1 MQSSVELRINE
12 EVLAIVRKSA
22 IYEIFRF
29 SISIVFLLI
38 PFFFFFPLLNL
49 GLFGFA
55 LFVILEASAIFFSSK
70 IFITWYY
77 TLLIVTNERIIDA
90 DQLGIFK
97 REVTDLEFDDISEC
111 VIEKKGLVQKVL
123 NIGSVKIKTK
133 EGNGFDIVFQNISN
147 LNKIKCMFSD
157 VFGKTVKIR

>member
-97 REVTDLEFDDISEC
+97 REVTDLEFNDISEC
-111 VIEKKGLVQKVL
+111 IIEKKGFVQKVF
-123 NIGSVKIKTK
+123 NTGSVKIKTK
-133 EGNGFDIVFQNISN
+133 ECNSFDIVFQNISN
-147 LNKIKCMFSD
+147 LNKIKSMFSD
-157 VFGKTVKIR
+157 VFGKTIKIR